1 MEIAASAML
10 DGLKNNRIGKLA
22 LSRFLSQNPDA
33 AERKMRNIYRG
44 YILHIGCGERIR
56 SSRFDRVIFL
66 RDKSPHCCCR
76 VMALRRIG
84 STIAHKSKS
93 SYLRPSYV
101 LVLQANETLWK
112 KVILIIFV
120 VNCLPLILRPFEGV
134 FVEAV
139 FSLVA
144 VSLDSSRDS
153 FREQRGGANVSKAGW
168 TGRPDTRRKASVSDA
183 TSLRSD
189 RSDLTRAPPS
199 YDCQAQQD
207 ARSSDSSRA
216 RSTVICVACPAA
228 GPCLRYGR
236 TSDRRAIAR
245 KYDARGPYDNQPDG
259 NWCDAA
265 MRRRENTM
273 PVRNAIG
280 ERKRGFAV
288 SRLVPELA
296 QTSLLPASYEVG
308 AEVYMQIWG
317 GRYNRRYAVKK
328 GRERIVATNDV
339 IFFSGDVADI
349 YRCGHKGGSGV
360 FRRHYHDNS
369 YSVSI
374 TRSPKVQRTLRF
386 RVYRFTR
393 VFQDTFASFLIAPFV
408 LPDSQWKRN
417 FGQKAFLQ
425 SRSIS
430 LVDMYIDNSEPSE
443 NVGQIHFSL
452 EYDFQNSTLILRIIQ
467 GKDLPAKDLSGTS
480 DPYVRVTLLPD
491 KKHRLETKI
500 KRRTLNP
507 RWNETF
513 YFEGFPIQ
521 KLQSRVLHL
530 HVFDY
535 DRFSRDDSI
544 GEMFLP
550 LCQVDLSEKP
560 SFWKA
565 LKPPAKDKCGELL
578 CSLCYHPSNSILTLT
593 LLKARNLKAKDI
605 NGKSDPY
612 VKVWLQFGDKRI
624 EKRKTPIFKCTLN
637 PVFNEVFSFNVPWEK
652 IRECSLDV
660 MVMDFDNI
668 GRNELIGRIQLA
680 GKNGSGASETKH
692 WQDMITKPRQTIV
705 QWHRLK
711 PE

>member
-1 MEIAASAML
+1 MVYVGLVGQYFSELDPNFDGPPKAVDPAVRARKLVGMERRDVILTAVFGTVGALAIL
-10 DGLKNNRIGKLA
+10 VGLA
-22 LSRFLSQNPDA
+22 LAMWLYLRARKSKQRDDDLEDQNDNGDGSSQQQQTTKKNGFLNLKTPLISTKALGTTGSP
-33 AERKMRNIYRG
+33 
-44 YILHIGCGERIR
+44 
-56 SSRFDRVIFL
+56 SS
-66 RDKSPHCCCR
+66 KSP
-76 VMALRRIG
+76 A
-84 STIAHKSKS
+84 
-93 SYLRPSYV
+93 
-101 LVLQANETLWK
+101 
-112 KVILIIFV
+112 
-120 VNCLPLILRPFEGV
+120 
-134 FVEAV
+134 
-139 FSLVA
+139 
-144 VSLDSSRDS
+144 
-153 FREQRGGANVSKAGW
+153 
-168 TGRPDTRRKASVSDA
+168 
-183 TSLRSD
+183 
-189 RSDLTRAPPS
+189 
-199 YDCQAQQD
+199 
-207 ARSSDSSRA
+207 
-216 RSTVICVACPAA
+216 
-228 GPCLRYGR
+228 
-236 TSDRRAIAR
+236 
-245 KYDARGPYDNQPDG
+245 
-259 NWCDAA
+259 
-265 MRRRENTM
+265 
-273 PVRNAIG
+273 
-280 ERKRGFAV
+280 
-288 SRLVPELA
+288 
-296 QTSLLPASYEVG
+296 
-308 AEVYMQIWG
+308 
-317 GRYNRRYAVKK
+317 
-328 GRERIVATNDV
+328 
-339 IFFSGDVADI
+339 
-349 YRCGHKGGSGV
+349 GGSGGPTAGATAAPGSGAS
-360 FRRHYHDNS
+360 NAGS
-369 YSVSI
+369 AE
-374 TRSPKVQRTLRF
+374 PRTPTAGPQNKQLQN
-386 RVYRFTR
+386 VKGEHP
-393 VFQDTFASFLIAPFV
+393 S
-408 LPDSQWKRN
+408 
-417 FGQKAFLQ
+417 KAFLQ

>member
-1 MEIAASAML
+1 MVYMGLAGQYFSELDPNFNGPPKAVDPAVRSRKLVGMERRDVILTAVFGTFGALAIL
-10 DGLKNNRIGKLA
+10 IGLA
-22 LSRFLSQNPDA
+22 LAMWLYLRARKSKHQDDDLEDQNENGEGSSQQQQSTKKNGFLNLKTPLISTKALGTTGSPA
-33 AERKMRNIYRG
+33 
-44 YILHIGCGERIR
+44 
-56 SSRFDRVIFL
+56 S
-66 RDKSPHCCCR
+66 KSP
-76 VMALRRIG
+76 A
-84 STIAHKSKS
+84 
-93 SYLRPSYV
+93 
-101 LVLQANETLWK
+101 
-112 KVILIIFV
+112 
-120 VNCLPLILRPFEGV
+120 
-134 FVEAV
+134 
-139 FSLVA
+139 
-144 VSLDSSRDS
+144 
-153 FREQRGGANVSKAGW
+153 
-168 TGRPDTRRKASVSDA
+168 
-183 TSLRSD
+183 
-189 RSDLTRAPPS
+189 
-199 YDCQAQQD
+199 
-207 ARSSDSSRA
+207 
-216 RSTVICVACPAA
+216 
-228 GPCLRYGR
+228 
-236 TSDRRAIAR
+236 
-245 KYDARGPYDNQPDG
+245 
-259 NWCDAA
+259 
-265 MRRRENTM
+265 
-273 PVRNAIG
+273 
-280 ERKRGFAV
+280 
-288 SRLVPELA
+288 
-296 QTSLLPASYEVG
+296 
-308 AEVYMQIWG
+308 
-317 GRYNRRYAVKK
+317 
-328 GRERIVATNDV
+328 
-339 IFFSGDVADI
+339 
-349 YRCGHKGGSGV
+349 GGSGPAGGGGGAAGGTAAPGSGAS
-360 FRRHYHDNS
+360 NAGS
-369 YSVSI
+369 AE
-374 TRSPKVQRTLRF
+374 PRTPTTGPQNKQLQN
-386 RVYRFTR
+386 VKGEHP
-393 VFQDTFASFLIAPFV
+393 S
-408 LPDSQWKRN
+408 
-417 FGQKAFLQ
+417 KAFLQ

>member
-1 MEIAASAML
+1 MAESGVMLTAIFGTFGGLALLVFLGLVAWLYVRTRKLKQRNEDFVAVNGEDFLEDRHVGLADRKHGFLTLTTPLISTKVFGAQLETTGSPANKPAASGG
-10 DGLKNNRIGKLA
+10 GLG
-22 LSRFLSQNPDA
+22 
-33 AERKMRNIYRG
+33 
-44 YILHIGCGERIR
+44 
-56 SSRFDRVIFL
+56 
-66 RDKSPHCCCR
+66 
-76 VMALRRIG
+76 
-84 STIAHKSKS
+84 
-93 SYLRPSYV
+93 
-101 LVLQANETLWK
+101 
-112 KVILIIFV
+112 
-120 VNCLPLILRPFEGV
+120 
-134 FVEAV
+134 
-139 FSLVA
+139 
-144 VSLDSSRDS
+144 
-153 FREQRGGANVSKAGW
+153 
-168 TGRPDTRRKASVSDA
+168 
-183 TSLRSD
+183 
-189 RSDLTRAPPS
+189 
-199 YDCQAQQD
+199 
-207 ARSSDSSRA
+207 
-216 RSTVICVACPAA
+216 
-228 GPCLRYGR
+228 
-236 TSDRRAIAR
+236 
-245 KYDARGPYDNQPDG
+245 
-259 NWCDAA
+259 
-265 MRRRENTM
+265 
-273 PVRNAIG
+273 
-280 ERKRGFAV
+280 
-288 SRLVPELA
+288 
-296 QTSLLPASYEVG
+296 
-308 AEVYMQIWG
+308 
-317 GRYNRRYAVKK
+317 
-328 GRERIVATNDV
+328 
-339 IFFSGDVADI
+339 
-349 YRCGHKGGSGV
+349 GGSGGTSAGGTV
-360 FRRHYHDNS
+360 LTATGSASGTVLGCSGSASGSGTGSSGAGAGNANAS
-369 YSVSI
+369 TSGMAGGNPVSG
-374 TRSPKVQRTLRF
+374 SSAGSMVAGAGEPRTPTAGAQNKQLQN
-386 RVYRFTR
+386 VKG
-393 VFQDTFASFLIAPFV
+393 DHPS
-408 LPDSQWKRN
+408 
-417 FGQKAFLQ
+417 KAFLQ
-425 SRSIS
+425 NRSMS

-452 EYDFQNSTLILRIIQ
+452 EYDFQNTTLILRIIQ

-550 LCQVDLSEKP
+550 LCQVDFSEKP

-578 CSLCYHPSNSILTLT
+578 CSLCYHPSNSVLTLT

-637 PVFNEVFSFNVPWEK
+637 PVFNEAFSFNVPWEK

>member
-1 MEIAASAML
+1 MVHTDQITQGLEWSPPPNDDPDILARKLVGMERRDLILTAIFGTFGALGVLLGLGLAAWL
-10 DGLKNNRIGKLA
+10 
-22 LSRFLSQNPDA
+22 
-33 AERKMRNIYRG
+33 
-44 YILHIGCGERIR
+44 
-56 SSRFDRVIFL
+56 
-66 RDKSPHCCCR
+66 
-76 VMALRRIG
+76 
-84 STIAHKSKS
+84 
-93 SYLRPSYV
+93 YLR
-101 LVLQANETLWK
+101 A
-112 KVILIIFV
+112 
-120 VNCLPLILRPFEGV
+120 
-134 FVEAV
+134 
-139 FSLVA
+139 
-144 VSLDSSRDS
+144 
-153 FREQRGGANVSKAGW
+153 
-168 TGRPDTRRKASVSDA
+168 RRS
-183 TSLRSD
+183 
-189 RSDLTRAPPS
+189 
-199 YDCQAQQD
+199 
-207 ARSSDSSRA
+207 
-216 RSTVICVACPAA
+216 
-228 GPCLRYGR
+228 
-236 TSDRRAIAR
+236 
-245 KYDARGPYDNQPDG
+245 
-259 NWCDAA
+259 
-265 MRRRENTM
+265 
-273 PVRNAIG
+273 
-280 ERKRGFAV
+280 
-288 SRLVPELA
+288 
-296 QTSLLPASYEVG
+296 
-308 AEVYMQIWG
+308 
-317 GRYNRRYAVKK
+317 K
-328 GRERIVATNDV
+328 GREGDLEDQMDNGEGTSCSQPQQTKKNGFLNLKTPLISTKALGAQLETTGNAGSKSPAGG
-339 IFFSGDVADI
+339 SGGTGGA
-349 YRCGHKGGSGV
+349 GGGSGV
-360 FRRHYHDNS
+360 GGGGE
-369 YSVSI
+369 
-374 TRSPKVQRTLRF
+374 PRTPTAGPQNKQLAN
-386 RVYRFTR
+386 VKG
-393 VFQDTFASFLIAPFV
+393 DHPS
-408 LPDSQWKRN
+408 
-417 FGQKAFLQ
+417 KAFLQ

-430 LVDMYIDNSEPSE
+430 LVDMYIDNTEPSE

-452 EYDFQNSTLILRIIQ
+452 EYDYQNTTLILRIIQ

-507 RWNETF
+507 RWNETL

-578 CSLCYHPSNSILTLT
+578 CSLCYHPSNSVLTLT

-612 VKVWLQFGDKRI
+612 VKVWLQFADKRI

-637 PVFNEVFSFNVPWEK
+637 PVFNEAFSFNVPWEK

-680 GKNGSGASETKH
+680 GKNGTGASETKH

>member
-1 MEIAASAML
+1 MRENFRRGPRPFSSKSRFTRGIRRAADEKHRREANEDVEVGRVRGTPEGCGKWGRRGKGNWVRANAEESMVYMGLAGQYFSELDPNFNDRPRAVDPAVRARKLVGMERRDVILTAVFGTLGALAIL
-10 DGLKNNRIGKLA
+10 IGLA
-22 LSRFLSQNPDA
+22 LAMWLYLRARKSKQQDDDLEDQNENGEGSSQQQQSTKKNGFLNLKTPLISTKALGAQLETTGSPA
-33 AERKMRNIYRG
+33 
-44 YILHIGCGERIR
+44 
-56 SSRFDRVIFL
+56 S
-66 RDKSPHCCCR
+66 KSP
-76 VMALRRIG
+76 A
-84 STIAHKSKS
+84 
-93 SYLRPSYV
+93 
-101 LVLQANETLWK
+101 
-112 KVILIIFV
+112 
-120 VNCLPLILRPFEGV
+120 
-134 FVEAV
+134 
-139 FSLVA
+139 
-144 VSLDSSRDS
+144 
-153 FREQRGGANVSKAGW
+153 
-168 TGRPDTRRKASVSDA
+168 
-183 TSLRSD
+183 
-189 RSDLTRAPPS
+189 
-199 YDCQAQQD
+199 
-207 ARSSDSSRA
+207 
-216 RSTVICVACPAA
+216 
-228 GPCLRYGR
+228 
-236 TSDRRAIAR
+236 
-245 KYDARGPYDNQPDG
+245 
-259 NWCDAA
+259 
-265 MRRRENTM
+265 
-273 PVRNAIG
+273 
-280 ERKRGFAV
+280 
-288 SRLVPELA
+288 
-296 QTSLLPASYEVG
+296 
-308 AEVYMQIWG
+308 
-317 GRYNRRYAVKK
+317 
-328 GRERIVATNDV
+328 
-339 IFFSGDVADI
+339 
-349 YRCGHKGGSGV
+349 GGSGGPTSGGGAAGGTAV
-360 FRRHYHDNS
+360 PGSTSNAGS
-369 YSVSI
+369 AE
-374 TRSPKVQRTLRF
+374 PRTPTAGPQNKQLQN
-386 RVYRFTR
+386 VKGEHP
-393 VFQDTFASFLIAPFV
+393 S
-408 LPDSQWKRN
+408 
-417 FGQKAFLQ
+417 KAFLQ

>member
-10 DGLKNNRIGKLA
+10 DGLKNNRISKLA
-22 LSRFLSQNPDA
+22 LSRFLSQSLPPF
-33 AERKMRNIYRG
+33 G
-44 YILHIGCGERIR
+44 
-56 SSRFDRVIFL
+56 V
-66 RDKSPHCCCR
+66 
-76 VMALRRIG
+76 
-84 STIAHKSKS
+84 
-93 SYLRPSYV
+93 
-101 LVLQANETLWK
+101 
-112 KVILIIFV
+112 
-120 VNCLPLILRPFEGV
+120 LPLE
-134 FVEAV
+134 
-139 FSLVA
+139 
-144 VSLDSSRDS
+144 
-153 FREQRGGANVSKAGW
+153 
-168 TGRPDTRRKASVSDA
+168 
-183 TSLRSD
+183 
-189 RSDLTRAPPS
+189 
-199 YDCQAQQD
+199 
-207 ARSSDSSRA
+207 SRA
-216 RSTVICVACPAA
+216 QLDPANKTA
-228 GPCLRYGR
+228 GP
-236 TSDRRAIAR
+236 T
-245 KYDARGPYDNQPDG
+245 
-259 NWCDAA
+259 
-265 MRRRENTM
+265 
-273 PVRNAIG
+273 
-280 ERKRGFAV
+280 
-288 SRLVPELA
+288 
-296 QTSLLPASYEVG
+296 G
-308 AEVYMQIWG
+308 AG
-317 GRYNRRYAVKK
+317 GV
-328 GRERIVATNDV
+328 
-339 IFFSGDVADI
+339 
-349 YRCGHKGGSGV
+349 GGSGV
-360 FRRHYHDNS
+360 VGSSAGSAGASGSTSSAALGGGSSGSGVGSGSGSGSGSGIGSANAGTS
-369 YSVSI
+369 GIGAGANAISGSGVGGAAAG
-374 TRSPKVQRTLRF
+374 TGEPRTPTAGAQNKQLQN
-386 RVYRFTR
+386 VKG
-393 VFQDTFASFLIAPFV
+393 DHPS
-408 LPDSQWKRN
+408 
-417 FGQKAFLQ
+417 KAFLQ
-425 SRSIS
+425 SRSMS

-452 EYDFQNSTLILRIIQ
+452 EYDFQNTTLILRIIQ

-550 LCQVDLSEKP
+550 LCQVDFSEKP
-560 SFWKA
+560 NFWKA

-578 CSLCYHPSNSILTLT
+578 CSLCYHPSNSVLTLT
-593 LLKARNLKAKDI
+593 LMKARNLKAKDI

-637 PVFNEVFSFNVPWEK
+637 PVFNEAFSFNVPWEK

>member
-1 MEIAASAML
+1 MRRHRTMRNNCNVGMERRDVILTAVFGTVGALAIL
-10 DGLKNNRIGKLA
+10 IGLA
-22 LSRFLSQNPDA
+22 LAMWLYLRARKSKQQDDDLEDQNENGEGSSQQQQPTKKNGFLNLKTPLISTKALGAQLETTGSPA
-33 AERKMRNIYRG
+33 
-44 YILHIGCGERIR
+44 
-56 SSRFDRVIFL
+56 S
-66 RDKSPHCCCR
+66 KSP
-76 VMALRRIG
+76 A
-84 STIAHKSKS
+84 
-93 SYLRPSYV
+93 
-101 LVLQANETLWK
+101 
-112 KVILIIFV
+112 
-120 VNCLPLILRPFEGV
+120 
-134 FVEAV
+134 
-139 FSLVA
+139 
-144 VSLDSSRDS
+144 
-153 FREQRGGANVSKAGW
+153 
-168 TGRPDTRRKASVSDA
+168 
-183 TSLRSD
+183 
-189 RSDLTRAPPS
+189 
-199 YDCQAQQD
+199 
-207 ARSSDSSRA
+207 
-216 RSTVICVACPAA
+216 
-228 GPCLRYGR
+228 
-236 TSDRRAIAR
+236 
-245 KYDARGPYDNQPDG
+245 
-259 NWCDAA
+259 
-265 MRRRENTM
+265 
-273 PVRNAIG
+273 
-280 ERKRGFAV
+280 
-288 SRLVPELA
+288 
-296 QTSLLPASYEVG
+296 
-308 AEVYMQIWG
+308 
-317 GRYNRRYAVKK
+317 
-328 GRERIVATNDV
+328 
-339 IFFSGDVADI
+339 
-349 YRCGHKGGSGV
+349 GGSGGPASGGGAAGGTAAPGSGASNV
-360 FRRHYHDNS
+360 GS
-369 YSVSI
+369 GE
-374 TRSPKVQRTLRF
+374 PRTPTAGPQNKQLQN
-386 RVYRFTR
+386 VKGEHP
-393 VFQDTFASFLIAPFV
+393 S
-408 LPDSQWKRN
+408 
-417 FGQKAFLQ
+417 KAFLQ